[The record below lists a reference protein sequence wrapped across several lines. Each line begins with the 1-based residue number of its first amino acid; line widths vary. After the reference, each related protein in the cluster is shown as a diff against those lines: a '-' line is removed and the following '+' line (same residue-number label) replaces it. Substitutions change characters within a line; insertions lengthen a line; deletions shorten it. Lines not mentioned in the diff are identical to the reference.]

1 MVVVVDVGWCGGV
14 VRFPIGRWMNGW
26 RVDRVM
32 HQIPVRNKAQL
43 FVLLSLPL
51 LLLLHI

>member
-1 MVVVVDVGWCGGV
+1 MVVVAVVGWCGGV
-14 VRFPIGRWMNGW
+14 IRFLSADGW

-32 HQIPVRNKAQL
+32 HQIPARNKAQL